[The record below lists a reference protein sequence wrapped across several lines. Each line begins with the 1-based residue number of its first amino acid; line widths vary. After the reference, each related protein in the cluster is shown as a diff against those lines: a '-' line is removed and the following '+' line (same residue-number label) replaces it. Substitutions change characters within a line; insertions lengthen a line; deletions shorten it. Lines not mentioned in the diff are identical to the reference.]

1 MKNPDKAKMKVTDR
15 RHFTSQGERRGSD
28 TPEPEEENGR
38 QKHVAAAAPAASA
51 TQGHQALASIE
62 FETLVLSLTRQAL
75 MLMGEEPDPQGKQV
89 EPQMEAAR
97 GLVDMLIA
105 LREKTRGNLTPDEE
119 ELVRRV
125 IYELQMKFAQKM
137 KS

>member
-1 MKNPDKAKMKVTDR
+1 MKNPDKPKMKVTDR

-28 TPEPEEENGR
+28 APQEENGW
-38 QKHVAAAAPAASA
+38 QKDAAGGTPSGTPA
-51 TQGHQALASIE
+51 QGPQARASIE

-97 GLVDMLIA
+97 GLVDMLMA
-105 LREKTRGNLTPDEE
+105 LREKTKGNLTPDEE